1 MQLFYKGVITL
12 YSDTITDKFY
22 PQDYRK
28 SVKASKNLVSNTVI
42 QFTIHYHQFFPVT
55 KKKLRIHLGRFPIEL
70 NTEIRYL
77 IINGC
82 HNFMG

>member
-1 MQLFYKGVITL
+1 MQLFYKGVTTL

-42 QFTIHYHQFFPVT
+42 QFTIHYHQFFSSHQKT
-55 KKKLRIHLGRFPIEL
+55 KHLSVLPEHFIHHRQIFSGGVSDQNE
-70 NTEIRYL
+70 N
-77 IINGC
+77 
-82 HNFMG
+82 